1 MPRIRKAAAEVPPAR
16 DPAIDALLAYEP
28 RRGVLPPVLT
38 AAAVKAGTMPK
49 LGESALPASL
59 EQDIPPAFR
68 YWKATDE
75 ATARSVRDELVE
87 RGVVKARDVLIVDGV
102 PRAVTWK
109 AFLTEHDAEAAELAQ
124 RTAPAIAGALRC
136 IDDPEHPTH
145 VAWLDGDVDIAKAI
159 EVVGKPAVLA
169 MPAARREAALKV
181 DGAMVFEL
189 ETRPGV
195 VYVSTA
201 KLAPDADHVVMSDRS
216 DTAKSHHVRLVR
228 KADDAAAEVEER
240 YVLGVVLEPDV
251 VDSQGD
257 HYNAAEVRKAAHY
270 WMENQGAL
278 GRQHEEIVTG
288 KLKVLENYVAPVDFE
303 IGTESVKKGT
313 WLMAIRVVDD
323 GLWTAVK
330 AGSYSGFS
338 IGGTAIRQPSPGLPA
353 TSAA

>member
-1 MPRIRKAAAEVPPAR
+1 MPRIRKAAAEAPPAR

-38 AAAVKAGTMPK
+38 VAAVKAATMPA
-49 LGESALPASL
+49 LGQSALPASL

-68 YWKATDE
+68 YWLAPDE

-102 PRAVTWK
+102 ARAVLWK
-109 AFLTEHDAEAAELAQ
+109 AFLTEHTEAAELAQ
-124 RTAPAIAGALRC
+124 RTAPSIAGALRC
-136 IDDPEHPTH
+136 VDDPEHPTH
-145 VAWLDGDVDIAKAI
+145 VAWIDGDVDIAKAI
-159 EVVGKPAVLA
+159 EAVGQPAVLA
-169 MPAARREAALKV
+169 MPEARREEALKV
-181 DGAMVFEL
+181 EGATVFGL

-195 VYVSTA
+195 VYVATA
-201 KLAPDADHVVMSDRS
+201 KLAPDADHVVVSDRS
-216 DTAKSHHVRLVR
+216 DTHKSHQVRLVR
-228 KADDAAAEVEER
+228 KADDAAEER

-270 WMENQGAL
+270 WMENQGEL

-288 KLKVLENYVAPVDFE
+288 KLRVLENYVAPVDFV

-323 GLWTAVK
+323 ELWSAVK

-338 IGGTAIRQPSPGLPA
+338 IGGTAIRQPSPGLPEASA
-353 TSAA
+353 T